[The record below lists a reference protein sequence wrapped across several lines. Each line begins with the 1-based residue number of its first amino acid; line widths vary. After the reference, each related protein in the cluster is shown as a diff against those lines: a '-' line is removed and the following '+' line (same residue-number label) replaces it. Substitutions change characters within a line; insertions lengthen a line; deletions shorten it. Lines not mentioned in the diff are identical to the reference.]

1 MTEKNTG
8 KTDTHYSNSHMQISI
23 IERIKAQAQFHPQ
36 ITAPT
41 MFHGFMSEITD
52 FKNSDKYSK

>member
-1 MTEKNTG
+1 
-8 KTDTHYSNSHMQISI
+8 MQISI
-23 IERIKAQAQFHPQ
+23 IERIKAQAQFHPH

-41 MFHGFMSEITD
+41 IFHGFMSEITD